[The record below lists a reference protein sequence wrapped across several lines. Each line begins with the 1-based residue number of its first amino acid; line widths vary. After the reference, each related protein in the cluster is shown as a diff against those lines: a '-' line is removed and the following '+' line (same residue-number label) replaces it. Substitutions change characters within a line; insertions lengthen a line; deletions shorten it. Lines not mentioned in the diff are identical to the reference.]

1 MNCRGQYLA
10 VSRFEGNRCKF
21 DTYLRK
27 FALYMRKFAVYLSK
41 FAGEYG
47 ETVSTSGVRV
57 ALVQADCSSDE
68 GFEARIDRVLA
79 ETDHAC
85 QQADLVM
92 LPELWSTA
100 AFDLDCARSHA
111 QPFDCALVSR
121 MSDMARSNG
130 VWVHGGSFAEITD
143 SGHHFNTSV
152 LFAPDGTVAATYR
165 KIHVFG
171 YGGEAELMSAGEE
184 LVVVETPLGMTGLAT
199 CYDTRFPEQFRA
211 LTNLGATAFLITS
224 GWPTKRIQ
232 AWDVLVQA
240 RAIEDQA
247 WVVACNQV
255 GMQKGLQLG
264 GHSAVIDPIGNVVAR
279 AGIEET
285 TLHATVEPDAVGEW
299 RGEFPALS
307 DVVPL

>member
-1 MNCRGQYLA
+1 M
-10 VSRFEGNRCKF
+10 SR
-21 DTYLRK
+21 
-27 FALYMRKFAVYLSK
+27 
-41 FAGEYG
+41 AG
-47 ETVSTSGVRV
+47 VQV
-57 ALVQADCSSDE
+57 ALVQADCSSE
-68 GFEARIDRVLA
+68 ESFSARVDRVLL
-79 ETDHAC
+79 ETDKAC
-85 QQADLVM
+85 ENADFVM

-100 AFDLDCARSHA
+100 AFDLVSARENA
-111 QPFDCALVSR
+111 QPFDCPLVAR
-121 MSDMARSNG
+121 MSDIARKHST
-130 VWVHGGSFAEITD
+130 WLHGGSFAEITD

-211 LTNLGATAFLITS
+211 LTDLGATAFLITS

-247 WVVACNQV
+247 YVVACNQV

-264 GHSAVIDPIGNVVAR
+264 GHSAVIDPIGNVIAR
-279 AGIEET
+279 AGSEET
-285 TLHATVEPDAVGEW
+285 TLHATVEPDAG
-299 RGEFPALS
+299 
-307 DVVPL
+307 